1 MSIQER
7 QARQHKIDLLYAE
20 REQLINWQRQVE
32 AELAELEVA
41 HADYLAGILAAI
53 DPHEGIAF

>member
-41 HADYLAGILAAI
+41 HADYLYGILAAI